1 MSYRAVTP
9 GKRPVVDLAMRLFTS
24 LGYAA
29 AIDVCR
35 RSCWY
40 GVIDEIKCIVL
51 DDADSLSLS

>member
-1 MSYRAVTP
+1 
-9 GKRPVVDLAMRLFTS
+9 MRLFTS

-40 GVIDEIKCIVL
+40 GVIDEIKCIAL